1 MAISGE
7 ESPVTRNPPSGIH
20 ARKKR
25 CGHPLGSMHKQHHS
39 HAPRISRA
47 DVTPEL
53 EQSSICESPPKAS
66 AKRSKNKRS
75 DTNHKVDKA
84 HAKRAKQ
91 DASFDDLL
99 DVSSRSGT
107 SEGEEEDIPNV
118 VRDRAAQRNN
128 RHLRNERLKRTLFV
142 GNLPP
147 GLKKTELRR
156 LFDTVIKQDSASVQS
171 NCRVESV
178 RFRGV
183 VPVTGGTGKLARKRA
198 VIQGE
203 FSAGV
208 SQNMIAYVVLTSTA
222 GIPAGL
228 SLNGHWLQTKPISTD
243 TPTDYQSSGKHI
255 RVDRALRQ
263 RPVEQF
269 KQSVFLGNLPFDVQE
284 EEVRTAMSKFG
295 PIANVRLIRDKETG
309 AVKGFGFVQYTDPAA
324 ISLAIRSS
332 ESVSIRGRPIRVQ
345 EWKADTKSGR
355 AEWKPKPPKA
365 VLLHSSPRN
374 PIKRTSEK
382 HSADADSSGKKRK
395 LLQRLR
401 HAGQVKGV
409 TLPSNLRGEQRERYL
424 QKRLIKKRKRQVRRQ
439 QQQAQSKPVSV
450 KKSGKVTKK
459 TRIDK

>member
-7 ESPVTRNPPSGIH
+7 ESPIPRYPPSGIH
-20 ARKKR
+20 VRKKR
-25 CGHPLGSMHKQHHS
+25 CGSMHKQHHS
-39 HAPRISRA
+39 HVLRISGA
-47 DVTPEL
+47 DGIPEL
-53 EQSSICESPPKAS
+53 RHSSICESPSTAS
-66 AKRSKNKRS
+66 AKRSKNKEG
-75 DTNHKVDKA
+75 DTNHKVDKTF
-84 HAKRAKQ
+84 AKRAKR

-107 SEGEEEDIPNV
+107 SDGEEEDIPNA
-118 VRDRAAQRNN
+118 VRDRSAQRSN
-128 RHLRNERLKRTLFV
+128 RHLRNEHLKRTLFV

-147 GLKKTELRR
+147 GLKKTELRK
-156 LFDTVIKQDSASVQS
+156 LFDSVIKQDSASVQS

-255 RVDRALRQ
+255 RVDRALRH

-284 EEVRTAMSKFG
+284 EEVRSAMSKFG

-332 ESVSIRGRPIRVQ
+332 ESVSVRGRPIRIQ
-345 EWKADTKSGR
+345 EWKAAAKSGR
-355 AEWKPKPPKA
+355 AEWKPKLPKT
-365 VLLHSSPRN
+365 VLLHSSPKN
-374 PIKRTSEK
+374 PIKSTSEK
-382 HSADADSSGKKRK
+382 HSVDADSSGKKRK
-395 LLQRLR
+395 LLQKLR

-424 QKRLIKKRKRQVRRQ
+424 QKRLIKKRKRQIRRQ
-439 QQQAQSKPVSV
+439 QQQAQSKPVTV
-450 KKSGKVTKK
+450 KTSGKVSKK
-459 TRIDK
+459 TRTDK

>member
-1 MAISGE
+1 MAIPGE
-7 ESPVTRNPPSGIH
+7 ESPVTRNSPSRIH
-20 ARKKR
+20 TKKKR
-25 CGHPLGSMHKQHHS
+25 CGYPLGSMHKQHHS
-39 HAPRISRA
+39 HAPRTSGA
-47 DVTPEL
+47 DDTPEL
-53 EQSSICESPPKAS
+53 QHSSICESLPKAS

-75 DTNHKVDKA
+75 DTNNKVDETS
-84 HAKRAKQ
+84 AKRAKKG
-91 DASFDDLL
+91 ASFDDLL
-99 DVSSRSGT
+99 DVFSRSGT
-107 SEGEEEDIPNV
+107 SDGEEDIPNA
-118 VRDRAAQRNN
+118 VRDRSAQRSN

-147 GLKKTELRR
+147 GLKKTELRK
-156 LFDTVIKQDSASVQS
+156 LFDSVIKQDSASLQS

-222 GIPAGL
+222 GVSAGL

-255 RVDRALRQ
+255 RVDRALRH
-263 RPVEQF
+263 RPLEQF

-284 EEVRTAMSKFG
+284 EEVRSAMSKFG

-332 ESVSIRGRPIRVQ
+332 ESVSVRGRPIRIQ
-345 EWKADTKSGR
+345 EWKAATKSGR

-374 PIKRTSEK
+374 PIKSTSEK
-382 HSADADSSGKKRK
+382 HSVDADSGGKKRK

-424 QKRLIKKRKRQVRRQ
+424 QKRLIKKRKRQIRRQ
-439 QQQAQSKPVSV
+439 QQQAQSKPVTV
-450 KKSGKVTKK
+450 KASGKVTKK
-459 TRIDK
+459 TRTDK